1 MAQTILVADDSATM
15 RQVVTMALKGSPY
28 RVVTVG
34 GGEEALKAAYEHRPS
49 LVLLDYHLPD
59 RSGLEVCRA
68 MKGDPTLRHIPVLI
82 LGGTY
87 HPFSVD
93 EARRCGSEGVLTKP
107 FRTDDLQEKVRELA
121 NESDGVKLEPRQAP
135 VNKDTPLTSV
145 PLRAGGSTQ
154 VGVPAIGSQSLQP
167 PAAQRRPPVGN
178 RARYG
183 SSLAPPKRAAP
194 PAPPVAAVTKA
205 STPTAPPRVPDAPAP
220 PAASGGNLDLEEIRR
235 QVRDEV
241 QRAVREE
248 MLAMVKSV
256 LGDLFKE
263 RMMPKLLSYGQ
274 ERVEAIVTRDLQSI
288 MERRVEEELAK
299 LTGE

>member
-1 MAQTILVADDSATM
+1 M
-15 RQVVTMALKGSPY
+15 
-28 RVVTVG
+28 
-34 GGEEALKAAYEHRPS
+34 
-49 LVLLDYHLPD
+49 
-59 RSGLEVCRA
+59 
-68 MKGDPTLRHIPVLI
+68 
-82 LGGTY
+82 
-87 HPFSVD
+87 
-93 EARRCGSEGVLTKP
+93 
-107 FRTDDLQEKVRELA
+107 
-121 NESDGVKLEPRQAP
+121 
-135 VNKDTPLTSV
+135 
-145 PLRAGGSTQ
+145 
-154 VGVPAIGSQSLQP
+154 
-167 PAAQRRPPVGN
+167 
-178 RARYG
+178 
-183 SSLAPPKRAAP
+183 
-194 PAPPVAAVTKA
+194 
-205 STPTAPPRVPDAPAP
+205 PDAPAP